1 MTEIIIDIL
10 NESWLVF
17 NEMAPYLLFGFL
29 VAGILSVFISPEW
42 VEKHLGENG
51 IGPVFKASILG
62 IPLPLCSCGVLPVA
76 ISFKKNGA
84 SKAST
89 TSFLLSTP
97 QTGIDSILVTYAIL
111 GPVIAIFR
119 PIAALFTGL
128 LGGTL
133 IKYLDKENTVSGN
146 KTVCTGD
153 CCKTTAPKNKIAE
166 IFNHGF
172 ITLPKDIAIS
182 LILGTILAG
191 AMSVLI
197 PPASLTAY
205 LGGGL
210 FSIFILMAA
219 GVPIYVCATASV
231 PIAAGFMHM
240 GASPGAALA
249 FLIAGPATNA
259 AAFTVLLNVL
269 GKKSVMIY
277 IVTVALSAIV
287 SGIVLDYIFT
297 AGNIQ
302 VKTIGGHEHSDYFS
316 IFWSVFLLIVLG
328 ISYSTKLRKKESD
341 KNEESSIMSEN
352 ILILKI
358 SGMSCGHCSAGIEK
372 GLKTLNG
379 VKDVKVSLE
388 KGDAVI
394 EAENVETQI
403 LINTVNELGYE
414 AQVK

>member
-1 MTEIIIDIL
+1 MINVIIDIL

-42 VEKHLGENG
+42 VEKHLGGSG
-51 IGPVFKASILG
+51 IGPVFKASIFG

-119 PIAALFTGL
+119 PISALFTGL
-128 LGGTL
+128 VGGTL
-133 IKYLDKENTVSGN
+133 IKYLDKENVNETY
-146 KTVCTGD
+146 KAECAGD
-153 CCKTTAPKNKIAE
+153 CCETATPKNKFAE

-172 ITLPKDIAIS
+172 ITLPKDIAVS
-182 LILGTILAG
+182 LIVGTILAG

-210 FSIFILMAA
+210 LSIFILMAA

-259 AAFTVLLNVL
+259 AAFAVLLNVL
-269 GKKSVMIY
+269 GKKSVLIY
-277 IVTVALSAIV
+277 IFTVALSAIL
-287 SGIVLDYIFT
+287 SGIVLDYIFA

-302 VKTIGGHEHSDYFS
+302 VEAMNMHEHHGYLSL
-316 IFWSVFLLIVLG
+316 FWSILLLSVLG
-328 ISYSTKLRKKESD
+328 ISYSTKFKKSKSD
-341 KNEESSIMSEN
+341 EIEENSNMSEN
-352 ILILKI
+352 MVVLKV
-358 SGMSCGHCSAGIEK
+358 SGMSCGHCSAGVEK
-372 GLKTLNG
+372 GLKALEG

-388 KGDAVI
+388 KGEAVI
-394 EAENVETQI
+394 ETENVDTQI
-403 LINTVNELGYE
+403 LIKTVTELGYE